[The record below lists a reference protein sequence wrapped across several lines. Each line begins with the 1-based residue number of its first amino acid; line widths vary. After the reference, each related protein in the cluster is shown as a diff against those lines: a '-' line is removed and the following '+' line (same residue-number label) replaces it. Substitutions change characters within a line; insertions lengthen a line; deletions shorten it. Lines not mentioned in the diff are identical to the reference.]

1 MEREPKAAG
10 GQVAQLSVNVKEFLI
25 STRSN
30 AFSLP
35 QMNSGTS
42 EA

>member
-10 GQVAQLSVNVKEFLI
+10 GRVARLPVNVKDFLI

-35 QMNSGTS
+35 QMNSETS